1 MKYEHEVIRD
11 LMPLCIDGIAS
22 LQSEQAVQA
31 HIKECP
37 DCAKEW
43 AQMNTGALVQEA
55 EPLPES
61 TEKYQETA
69 ARVRKKTRW
78 RLLKSVLLT
87 LACILVIVI
96 LGNLYIG
103 NRFST
108 RTLAKRFARED
119 WDSLQDSILAVEPDI
134 SSTCSFSDLELR
146 ILGEMITPDRK
157 TKSTFLIADVPDTN
171 ITAFWESIAERGNPL
186 QLGMWEDGGG
196 SAGHFPAE
204 KTIRMTEGSLH
215 FDNGGSI
222 MDYFIF
228 YVTDEAV
235 KKITVEAFGQ
245 SHTIIP
251 DENGF
256 GYISNTELMSD
267 RLRQKKPPEEICTGE
282 AFDANGKLLHRIE
295 APGFRLQDGTLLTYY
310 GWVPVTE

>member
-22 LQSEQAVQA
+22 PQSERTVQE

-37 DCAKEW
+37 DCAREW
-43 AQMNTGALVQEA
+43 EQMKNGTPVQEA

-61 TEKYQETA
+61 TGKYQETA

-78 RLLKSVLLT
+78 QQIRSVLLT
-87 LACILVIVI
+87 LACIPAIVI

-108 RTLAKRFARED
+108 RTLAKRFVRED
-119 WDSLQDSILAVEPDI
+119 WDSLRDTFLTAEYGVSGDY
-134 SSTCSFSDLELR
+134 SFSDLNLQT
-146 ILGEMITPDRK
+146 LGEITAPDK
-157 TKSTFLIADVPDTN
+157 TAKSTFLIADIPEAN
-171 ITAFWESIAERGNPL
+171 ITAFWESITKRDNPL

-196 SAGHFPAE
+196 SAGFFPVE
-204 KTIRMTEGSLH
+204 KTLRMTEGNLH
-215 FDNGGSI
+215 FNNGRSI
-222 MDYFIF
+222 MDYFMF

-245 SHTIIP
+245 SHTVIP
-251 DENGF
+251 DANGF
-256 GYISNTELMSD
+256 CYISNDELMSD
-267 RLRQKKPPEEICTGE
+267 RLKQKKPPEEIHTGE
-282 AFDANGKLLHRIE
+282 AFDANGKLLYRIE
-295 APGFRLQDGTLLTYY
+295 APGFRLQDGTLLTDYQ
-310 GWVPVTE
+310 WIPVTE